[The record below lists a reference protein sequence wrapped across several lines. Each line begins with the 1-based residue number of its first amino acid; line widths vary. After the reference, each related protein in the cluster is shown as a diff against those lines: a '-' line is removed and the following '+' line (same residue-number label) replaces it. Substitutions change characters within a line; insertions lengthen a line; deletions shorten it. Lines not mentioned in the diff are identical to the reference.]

1 MKYKNYSP
9 EFETPAGGEGETI
22 DNSSDKNL
30 VKDQVDTSE
39 FDFDKSLSELITED
53 ADEPVKQTAEQAAKD
68 FQPPQSETETTQTD
82 ESVYK
87 ILVDQLKTEGLFED
101 SDLKDEEDNFE
112 FDGTSDSFK
121 ELMERREFKRSIK
134 IFEDIVDQ
142 MPSKMKKQFQLFMD
156 GVDPDSALDIGS
168 QIVDYS
174 SITKTTL
181 ENDPNK
187 AEQLYRDLLK
197 TKGFSDEKINK
208 YVERAKDLDEIVD
221 EGFEAAQL
229 LSKDAEAKIEL
240 KKQEEKQAELKRAE
254 AAQNRL
260 KALKNLITQTPEIF
274 KGVPLNDKIKEKLY
288 ESMTKPVE
296 YDENKRPLNRVD
308 AMFKKNPDQ
317 ARLQL
322 HYLAELGLFNTDEKG
337 NAKPDLKK
345 ILQLAETKVAKNIDE
360 RLKKAVFK
368 TGSNLSNNI
377 SEDETDVVKN
387 LEAFL
392 GKS

>member
-9 EFETPAGGEGETI
+9 EFETPSGGDGEII

-30 VKDQVDTSE
+30 VKDQVESNE
-39 FDFDKSLSELITED
+39 FDFDKGLSELITEET
-53 ADEPVKQTAEQAAKD
+53 DEPVKQSAEQAAKD
-68 FQPPQSETETTQTD
+68 FQPPASETETTQSD

-112 FDGTSDSFK
+112 FDGTPESFK
-121 ELMERREFKRSIK
+121 ELMERREFKRGIK
-134 IFEDIVDQ
+134 VFEEIVDQ

-174 SITKTTL
+174 NITKSSL
-181 ENDPNK
+181 ENDPDK
-187 AEQLYRDLLK
+187 AEQLYRNLLK
-197 TKGFSDEKINK
+197 SKGFSDEKINK
-208 YVERAKDLDEIVD
+208 YVERAKDLDEIAD
-221 EGFEAAQL
+221 EGFEAAQI
-229 LSKDAEAKIEL
+229 LSKEAEKKAEL
-240 KKQEEKQAELKRAE
+240 KKEEEKQAELKRTQD
-254 AAQNRL
+254 AQNRL

-288 ESMTKPVE
+288 ESMTKPVD

-308 AMFKKNPDQ
+308 VMFRKNPEQ

-345 ILQLAETKVAKNIDE
+345 ILQLAETKVARNIDE